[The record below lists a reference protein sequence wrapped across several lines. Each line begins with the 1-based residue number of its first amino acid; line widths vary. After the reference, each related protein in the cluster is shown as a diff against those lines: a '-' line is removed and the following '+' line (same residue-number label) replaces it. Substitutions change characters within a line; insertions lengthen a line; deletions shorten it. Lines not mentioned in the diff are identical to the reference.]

1 MILSISIKCHRD
13 ECCVLCIVMLNVID
27 LSVVILNVVALLQLV
42 SNSFSFSN
50 SNGTIAIVQSDI
62 SPNVTLSTL
71 GICHQRP

>member
-13 ECCVLCIVMLNVID
+13 ECRVLFIVMLNVIE
-27 LSVVILNVVALLQLV
+27 LSVVMLIVVALLQLV

-50 SNGTIAIVQSDI
+50 SNGTIAIVLSDI